1 MGGLE
6 RRPSYSFL
14 LVELITCGAVL
25 STFELVQSLKREGVD
40 ARIVS
45 PHNNKELEEYFGI
58 IVEREPKG
66 ITIAVSPKCEGDY
79 AYVRTR
85 DERWKGH
92 KSKKIVVSKYIADW
106 LQSSGENVILTLGN
120 GTHERFYNMGLE
132 RDIDVLISG
141 NYEDNKNIEE
151 TLIYSRRYTK
161 GEGLIVWF
169 GRGTQGARRV
179 GDDVMVYES
188 PSLTEIP
195 LLYNRARTFISMSK
209 DEGWGRPVAE
219 AMACGVPKIIN
230 ENGGNREIEVVSWQS
245 IAKSFIK
252 QIC

>member
-6 RRPSYSFL
+6 GRPSYSFL

-25 STFELVQSLKREGVD
+25 STFELVQALKREGVD

-58 IVEREPKG
+58 TVERELKG

-92 KSKKIVVSKYIADW
+92 KSKKIVVSKYLQEW
-106 LQSSGENVILTLGN
+106 LGEGIIISN
-120 GTHERFYNMGLE
+120 GTHERFYDMGLE
-132 RDIDVLISG
+132 RDIDVLIEG
-141 NYEDNKNIEE
+141 NYESNKSIDDTIDEA
-151 TLIYSRRYTK
+151 RRIGGATAR
-161 GEGLIVWF
+161 IVWF
-169 GRGTQGARRV
+169 GRRTTDKPGV
-179 GDDVMVYES
+179 LSISS
-188 PSLTEIP
+188 PSLQEIP
-195 LLYNRARTFISMSK
+195 TIYNRAKVFVKKSH

-219 AMACGVPKIIN
+219 AMACGVPKVVN
-230 ENGGNREIEVVSWQS
+230 LSGGNREIEVVSWES

>member
-79 AYVRTR
+79 SYVRTK
-85 DERWKGH
+85 DSRWLKH
-92 KSKKIVVSKYIADW
+92 KSKKIAVSKYIADW
-106 LQSSGENVILTLGN
+106 LQESGENVILTLGN
-120 GTHERFYNMGLE
+120 GTHERFYDMGLE
-132 RDIDVLISG
+132 RDMDVLICG
-141 NYEDNKNIEE
+141 NYEENKNIEE
-151 TLIYSRRYTK
+151 SIDYAKRLTGGAGK
-161 GEGLIVWF
+161 IVWF
-169 GRGTQGARRV
+169 GRYTGGVDSYKGVEKIQ
-179 GDDVMVYES
+179 S
-188 PSLTEIP
+188 PDIKDIP
-195 LLYNRARTFISMSK
+195 SLYNRAKCFLSMSK
-209 DEGWGRPVAE
+209 SEGWGRPVAE
-219 AMACGVPKIIN
+219 AMACGVPKVVN
-230 ENGGNREIEVVSWQS
+230 LSGGNREIEVVPWSQ

>member
-25 STFELVQSLKREGVD
+25 STFELVQALKREGVD

-58 IVEREPKG
+58 TVERELKG
-66 ITIAVSPKCEGDY
+66 ITIAVSPKCEGEY

-85 DERWKGH
+85 DERWKAH
-92 KSKKIVVSKYIADW
+92 KSKKIVVSKYLQEW
-106 LQSSGENVILTLGN
+106 LGDGIIISN
-120 GTHERFYNMGLE
+120 GTHSRFYDIGIE
-132 RDIDVLISG
+132 RDIDVLICG
-141 NYEDNKNIEE
+141 NYEPNKRIPE
-151 TLIYSRRYTK
+151 TLDKAKEQYAK
-161 GEGLIVWF
+161 EGYPPRIVWF
-169 GRGTQGARRV
+169 GRHTVHGSE
-179 GDDVMVYES
+179 YES
-188 PSLTEIP
+188 ITNPSLDEIP
-195 LLYNRARTFISMSK
+195 RLYNRAKVFISASK

-219 AMACGVPKIIN
+219 AMACGVPKVIN
-230 ENGGNREIEVVSWQS
+230 ENGGNREIEVVPWSQ